1 MQPPRHVSRRF
12 LVSCG
17 MRCGVSLVC
26 VLAASTIAACAGPQ
40 GTVQQRNDDSPL
52 LGGSRGAGFD
62 DAVRLDAPRSTTIR
76 LQSATPRTAP
86 VLMRDL
92 ARDLRAA
99 LRALPP
105 ASHGPEGESPAS
117 LSVDAFGGMRLAYA
131 YGDFAYTTDL
141 DASFLQSSDDGTS
154 SEVQLAWT
162 TLYGAPLVHLRASG
176 NLVVPA
182 IEEALEQ
189 ALDRLAASPGASG
202 IAYSR

>member
-1 MQPPRHVSRRF
+1 
-12 LVSCG
+12 
-17 MRCGVSLVC
+17 MRCGVSLAC
-26 VLAASTIAACAGPQ
+26 VLVASFIAACAGPQ
-40 GTVQQRNDDSPL
+40 GTAQQPNDDSPL

-131 YGDFAYTTDL
+131 YGDYAYATDL
-141 DASFLQSSDDGTS
+141 DASFLQFSDDGTS

-189 ALDRLAASPGASG
+189 ALDSLAASPGASG
-202 IAYSR
+202 ITYSR